1 MPSSKAL
8 AISAIVLYP
17 LVFAY
22 RRNFATLHLL
32 SMWFISL
39 ALASVSS
46 SDVNRFPHSL
56 HSTVYVIV
64 IIFFKASGM
73 AFSCFS
79 VISISFHFT
88 YDKWC

>member
-1 MPSSKAL
+1 
-8 AISAIVLYP
+8 
-17 LVFAY
+17 
-22 RRNFATLHLL
+22 
-32 SMWFISL
+32 
-39 ALASVSS
+39 
-46 SDVNRFPHSL
+46 L